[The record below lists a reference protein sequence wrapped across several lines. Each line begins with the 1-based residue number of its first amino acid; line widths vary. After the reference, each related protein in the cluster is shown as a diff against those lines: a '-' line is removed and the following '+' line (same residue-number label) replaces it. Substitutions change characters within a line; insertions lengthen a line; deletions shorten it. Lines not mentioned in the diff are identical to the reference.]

1 MGAEGAKGP
10 SGHWST
16 NSEPEP
22 LNPLIHRY
30 PLGRGIPSSLP
41 NAASPH
47 PSFWK
52 GSSDLS
58 DVLSE
63 RLSEVPAPPV
73 EGSKAMELRWPP
85 SLEPTEETRRRG
97 SILRPPNGQ
106 THQWSPRRQK
116 LFPVIWVLLGAL
128 TVPGRRVSIQR
139 ENGQART
146 HMPTGGRDS
155 GPACC
160 WPCMEAAFRG
170 RFVNGAS
177 QSPPVLSIAPLGPK
191 TDTLHPRHRLFLSC
205 ERAWVFLL

>member
-1 MGAEGAKGP
+1 MSKGQKQLLRDPPHTWPPSRDWFPLVWEFGGLTAKAGDGGMGADGAKGP

-16 NSEPEP
+16 KSEPEP

-85 SLEPTEETRRRG
+85 SLEPTEETRKRG

-139 ENGQART
+139 ENRQART
-146 HMPTGGRDS
+146 HTPTGG
-155 GPACC
+155 
-160 WPCMEAAFRG
+160 
-170 RFVNGAS
+170 
-177 QSPPVLSIAPLGPK
+177 
-191 TDTLHPRHRLFLSC
+191 
-205 ERAWVFLL
+205 